1 MDTSQYSAAR
11 LSHGE
16 AAETFSELLAQLPPG
31 RLRCSALLNRAPLGT
46 GRSGERS
53 GGGRFSLRKME
64 VSTGKPLMNGGLEL
78 KQSSAG

>member
-1 MDTSQYSAAR
+1 MDSSQHSAAR

-31 RLRCSALLNRAPLGT
+31 RLRCSALLNRAPLGNRT
-46 GRSGERS
+46 QRGTERR
-53 GGGRFSLRKME
+53 GRFSLRKME
-64 VSTGKPLMNGGLEL
+64 VSTGKPLMNGALEL